1 VTHTTENYKQL
12 SKPKLFWTLFSS
24 TFTLSAFTFGGGYVI
39 VPLMRKTFVE
49 KLKWIDDKE
58 MIDIIAIAQSAP
70 GPMAINTSIHVG
82 YKIARIPGALVTVLG
97 SVLPPLITLT
107 LISYI
112 YDLIK
117 DNEGVKTL
125 FFGMSIG
132 VAIVILDAVI
142 TMAKTVFKT
151 KNILLYLIGIT
162 SFIAIYFFKVNIVA
176 IIIGS
181 ALIGVASLYFKKG
194 DSKK

>member
-1 VTHTTENYKQL
+1 VTHTTENYKEL
-12 SKPKLFWTLFSS
+12 SKSKLFWILFSS

-82 YKIARIPGALVTVLG
+82 YKIAKIPGALVTVLG